1 MITTEKVLEER
12 NSVPL
17 IQNPYENFN
26 EESLQQAELAYA
38 RQREIND

>member
-17 IQNPYENFN
+17 IQNSYENFN
-26 EESLQQAELAYA
+26 EESNAELAYA
-38 RQREIND
+38 QQRKIND